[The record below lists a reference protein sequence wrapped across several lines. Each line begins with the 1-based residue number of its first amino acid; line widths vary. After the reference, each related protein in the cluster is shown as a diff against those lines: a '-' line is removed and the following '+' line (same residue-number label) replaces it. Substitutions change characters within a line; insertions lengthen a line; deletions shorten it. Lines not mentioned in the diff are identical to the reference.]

1 MEIIELVKVLKVTRG
16 EIIEKID
23 FLISYSLLRIKL
35 YGCDEIDGVGKITLG
50 RFRGKARLV
59 IDLEPRWKKL
69 LDGEDVAQ
77 ELVES
82 LSKQITD
89 RA

>member
-1 MEIIELVKVLKVTRG
+1 MEIIELVKVLKITRG
-16 EIIEKID
+16 KITENID

-35 YGCDEIDGVGKITLG
+35 FGSDEIEGVGKVTLG

-69 LDGEDVAQ
+69 LDGEDVTQ
-77 ELVES
+77 ELTES

-89 RA
+89 RT